1 MDFEYMDS
9 YGISRRYVQNLAQMA
24 KDAIITLLKDTGTCL
39 SKSHY
44 FNQICR
50 QLQQYGTEHTT
61 VKRQKVNIVQ
71 NHQYKGHI
79 QTNKQEELIPR
90 LVVATAADS
99 LAEKA
104 LIANVIV
111 TTDRDGDNLL
121 FVAIIMRKTKLAM
134 NLINLTTDYSQVR
147 SVNKLRQTA
156 LHLAAITNN
165 PIVSRRLVVAGAE
178 IEMQDYNGNTALHI
192 ACIQGWAGV
201 VRSLI
206 QHVSYEETKQN
217 SFKIPYVPIPQNFEI
232 RNYDGSPCLMI
243 AICKGYLDI
252 ADMLIDIDAD
262 INTFDMKTGMTCVH
276 AVTELGLIHLV
287 RYLLSK
293 PNLKIN
299 AETYSGYTAMEIAF
313 YRGYADVA
321 ALLKVSGANRPRPI
335 CIIENLDLE
344 EDRTD

>member
-1 MDFEYMDS
+1 M
-9 YGISRRYVQNLAQMA
+9 
-24 KDAIITLLKDTGTCL
+24 
-39 SKSHY
+39 
-44 FNQICR
+44 
-50 QLQQYGTEHTT
+50 
-61 VKRQKVNIVQ
+61 KRQKVDNEQ
-71 NHQYKGHI
+71 QYKGE
-79 QTNKQEELIPR
+79 QNYDKQQDSMPR
-90 LVVATAADS
+90 LTVATAADS

-104 LIANVIV
+104 LIANVIM
-111 TTDRDGDNLL
+111 TADRDGDNFL
-121 FVAIIMRKTKLAM
+121 FVAIIMRKTELAI

-165 PIVSRRLVVAGAE
+165 PKVSRRLVVAGAE

-201 VRSLI
+201 ARSLI

-262 INTFDMKTGMTCVH
+262 INTFDMKTGMTCLH
-276 AVTELGLIHLV
+276 AVTELGQIHLV
-287 RYLLSK
+287 RYLLPK

-321 ALLKVSGANRPRPI
+321 ALLKVSGADRPRPI